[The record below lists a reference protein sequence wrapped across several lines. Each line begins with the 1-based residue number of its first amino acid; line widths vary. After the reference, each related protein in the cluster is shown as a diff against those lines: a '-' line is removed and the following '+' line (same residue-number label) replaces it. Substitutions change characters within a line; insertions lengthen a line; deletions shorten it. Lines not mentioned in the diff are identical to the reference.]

1 MTVEHIASWSEVPA
15 EWSPTYTED
24 DKDMV
29 RKIIT
34 WINDGQVHEPGY
46 ANKRTQKKLAISA
59 RVSQTTLNNILLGK
73 YPSPPTRQL
82 QAALEVITREGERSK
97 APPNPFV
104 ETSVYRTAVAA
115 CTRAHMYRNF
125 GVISAYVGTGKTES
139 VRRYAQEH
147 SNVYLVEATADM
159 NAGVLMTELV
169 ELTGAVVHKANRYSA
184 GTKAEK
190 LAAVIRALKGTD
202 SLLIIDEAE
211 TVTSQTLEYV
221 RRISDLAE
229 IGVVLSGT
237 EKLKP
242 LIKDPHGRFGQI
254 SSRVGFWPAVIKG
267 ITADDARAI
276 CEAALPDHELDDE
289 LHDAFWQVCNG
300 SARVLAKSLIPG
312 VRDYG
317 LNKGLT
323 LSPTLIFEVGQQLL
337 GFAATTSTRRL

>member
-1 MTVEHIASWSEVPA
+1 MKIEHTASLAEVPT
-15 EWSPTYTED
+15 EWSPSYTED
-24 DKDMV
+24 DRDKV
-29 RKIIT
+29 RRIIA

-46 ANKRTQKKLAISA
+46 ANRRTQTKLATSI
-59 RVSQTTLNNILLGK
+59 RVSQSAMNNILLGK

-82 QAALEVITREGERSK
+82 DAALEVIARDGERSRA
-97 APPNPFV
+97 APAPFV
-104 ETSVYRTAVAA
+104 ETSVYRAAVAA

-125 GVISAYVGTGKTES
+125 GVVSAYVGTGKTES
-139 VRRYAQEH
+139 VRRYAREH
-147 SNVYLVEATADM
+147 SGVYLVEATADM
-159 NAGVLMTELV
+159 NATVLMSHLV
-169 ELTGAVVHKANRYSA
+169 ELTGAVVHKTNRYSA

-211 TVTSQTLEYV
+211 TVTAQTLEYV

-254 SSRVGFWPAVIKG
+254 SSRVGFWPAVIKS

-276 CEAALPDHELDDE
+276 CTAALPDHDLDDE
-289 LHDAFWQVCNG
+289 VHDAFWQVCDG
-300 SARVLAKSLIPG
+300 SARVLARSLIPG

-317 LNKGLT
+317 LNKGMDLT
-323 LSPTLIFEVGQQLL
+323 PRLIFEVGQKLL
-337 GFAATTSTRRL
+337 GFSATRRF